1 MKITKWISI
10 FTVLVLL
17 MSLMAVGVS
26 AEPSKIRADLLERL
40 EMIGDDEPVSVYV
53 DLIDPPKLNEVS
65 IPALIAEKY
74 GITTI
79 NADTIDDYY
88 MYERIELTAIYQP
101 FFEEFFEDYK
111 DGIVEKLFVPSHSD
125 FCLLKV
131 YKSTIYEMAN
141 DDRVNEIAYFEN
153 SILED
158 EEIDDGVESRMWY
171 ETSDGQFLYRPYKY
185 GQKAC
190 IQVVY
195 IGDGDD
201 VTVPATFGGQ
211 SADVIWFTNMVD
223 EEEPIAAWVLTD
235 VSDVSEVSEV
245 SEASEPAEE
254 LTLRDRVR
262 AAAKRYLNLTF
273 EEGPT
278 SIAVRPVMWPDYLRV
293 ASVTLPKSATAT
305 TLYTVGLT
313 ALSVPEGSALTDFS
327 LYNVMYGVEN
337 PQPTVIDMTGAVR
350 LYRVS
355 IARDEY
361 MEDCFM
367 EGSLLKLPTEF
378 KDVPILREQ
387 PSIRYENPY
396 LFIDV
401 DPMPLTVQ
409 YADGSERAIPSQNFA
424 ADGWHVTEDGQ
435 FLYQYMKLYELD
447 CVQVVYIGDDTD
459 VTVPA
464 AYDGKFPYMVW
475 LANDV
480 DEFDWETNDPVSDY
494 RGKIKAAAE
503 RYLNF
508 TFEDGPI
515 NVWVMPNLRPSYVR
529 ANSVKLPT
537 SVVRAMIKTEGATN
551 ISVPQISFLHDILI
565 ENVLE
570 GASNPQ
576 PTTIDLSGSAYLERV
591 WISREDYG
599 GDCFVDGSVIKLPTA
614 YKKIPV
620 QRHPPVRWNDPPY
633 FFIDIEPMPLTIE
646 YADGSERPATYPGD
660 VTDDDSVD
668 MKDVLLLRQFIA
680 NLVFVE
686 PGDGVFALAAD
697 FNHDGEINMKD
708 VLCIRKISAG
718 LSV

>member
-1 MKITKWISI
+1 M
-10 FTVLVLL
+10 
-17 MSLMAVGVS
+17 
-26 AEPSKIRADLLERL
+26 
-40 EMIGDDEPVSVYV
+40 
-53 DLIDPPKLNEVS
+53 
-65 IPALIAEKY
+65 
-74 GITTI
+74 
-79 NADTIDDYY
+79 
-88 MYERIELTAIYQP
+88 
-101 FFEEFFEDYK
+101 
-111 DGIVEKLFVPSHSD
+111 
-125 FCLLKV
+125 
-131 YKSTIYEMAN
+131 
-141 DDRVNEIAYFEN
+141 
-153 SILED
+153 
-158 EEIDDGVESRMWY
+158 
-171 ETSDGQFLYRPYKY
+171 
-185 GQKAC
+185 
-190 IQVVY
+190 
-195 IGDGDD
+195 
-201 VTVPATFGGQ
+201 
-211 SADVIWFTNMVD
+211 
-223 EEEPIAAWVLTD
+223 
-235 VSDVSEVSEV
+235 

-278 SIAVRPVMWPDYLRV
+278 SIAVKPVMWPDYLL
-293 ASVTLPKSATAT
+293 ANSVTLPKSATAT

-337 PQPTVIDMTGAVR
+337 PQPTVIDLTGAVG

-367 EGSLLKLPTEF
+367 EGSVLKLPTEF

-409 YADGSERAIPSQNFA
+409 YADGTERAIPSQNFA
-424 ADGWHVTEDGQ
+424 EDGWHVAEDGQ

-494 RGKIKAAAE
+494 RDKIKAAAG

-515 NVWVMPNLRPSYVR
+515 NVWVRPNLTPSYVR

-537 SVVRAMIKTEGATN
+537 SVVRAMLDVEGATS
-551 ISVPQISFLHDILI
+551 ISVPQVSFLHDILI

-570 GASNPQ
+570 GVENPQ
-576 PTTIDLSGSAYLERV
+576 PTTIDLTGSAYLERV
-591 WISREDYG
+591 WISRTDYG
-599 GDCFVDGSVIKLPTA
+599 GDCFVDGSVIKLPTE
-614 YKKIPV
+614 YKKIPI

-633 FFIDIEPMPLTIE
+633 FFIDYEPMPLTIQ
-646 YADGSERPATYPGD
+646 YADETERPATYPGD
-660 VTDDDSVD
+660 ADGDDMVS
-668 MKDVLLLRQFIA
+668 MKDVLMVRQNIAGLLH
-680 NLVFVE
+680 LDLW
-686 PGDGVFALAAD
+686 DGLFMLAAD
-697 FNHDGEINMKD
+697 FNRDGEVNMKD
-708 VLCIRKISAG
+708 VLCIRKTIAG
-718 LSV
+718 LPV